1 VQRDVRREPFHIV
14 LVEDSETDAFL
25 VREAFRHH
33 RLDFRLDVL
42 ADGELAVDFVDR
54 LDAGEPQHCPDFFML
69 DLNLPKV
76 TGDVLLKLIR
86 KSRRCSQVPVMI
98 ITSSSSPRD
107 EEEMMRLGAT
117 CYFHKPS
124 RLSEFLNLGAV
135 VSDLLNRPGTP
146 PGDQLP
152 QSDS

>member
-1 VQRDVRREPFHIV
+1 
-14 LVEDSETDAFL
+14 
-25 VREAFRHH
+25 REAFRHH
-33 RLDFRLDVL
+33 HLDVRLDVL
-42 ADGELAVDFVDR
+42 ADGELAVNFVDG
-54 LDAGEPQHCPDFFML
+54 LDGGEPHPCPDFFML

-117 CYFHKPS
+117 CYFQKPS

-135 VSDLLNRPGTP
+135 VSDLLNHPGTA
-146 PGDQLP
+146 PGNQFP
-152 QSDS
+152 RSDS

>member
-1 VQRDVRREPFHIV
+1 
-14 LVEDSETDAFL
+14 
-25 VREAFRHH
+25 
-33 RLDFRLDVL
+33 
-42 ADGELAVDFVDR
+42 
-54 LDAGEPQHCPDFFML
+54 
-69 DLNLPKV
+69 
-76 TGDVLLKLIR
+76 LLKLIR

-135 VSDLLNRPGTP
+135 VSDLLNLPGTP

>member
-1 VQRDVRREPFHIV
+1 M
-14 LVEDSETDAFL
+14 
-25 VREAFRHH
+25 
-33 RLDFRLDVL
+33 L
-42 ADGELAVDFVDR
+42 ADGELAVDFVDG
-54 LDAGEPQHCPDFFML
+54 LDAGEPHHCPDFFML

>member
-1 VQRDVRREPFHIV
+1 VRREPFHIV

-33 RLDFRLDVL
+33 HLDVRLDVL
-42 ADGELAVDFVDR
+42 ADGELAVDFVDG
-54 LDAGEPQHCPDFFML
+54 LDAGEPHPCPDFFML

-76 TGDVLLKLIR
+76 SGDILLKQIR

-107 EEEMMRLGAT
+107 QEEMMRLGAT
-117 CYFHKPS
+117 YYFHKPS
-124 RLSEFLNLGAV
+124 RLAEFINLGAV
-135 VSDLLNRPGTP
+135 VSDLLNSPAAA
-146 PGDQLP
+146 PGDQFP
-152 QSDS
+152 RSDS

>member
-1 VQRDVRREPFHIV
+1 MRSEPFHIV

-33 RLDFRLDVL
+33 RLDVRLDVL
-42 ADGELAVDFVDR
+42 ADGELAVDFVDG
-54 LDAGEPQHCPDFFML
+54 LDAGEPRPCPDFFML

-86 KSRRCSQVPVMI
+86 KSQRCSQVPVMI

-107 EEEMMRLGAT
+107 EEQMMRLGAT
-117 CYFHKPS
+117 CYFQKPS

-135 VSDLLNRPGTP
+135 VSDLLNHPGSA
-146 PGDQLP
+146 PGNQVP
-152 QSDS
+152 RSDS

>member
-1 VQRDVRREPFHIV
+1 MRSEPFHIV
-14 LVEDSETDAFL
+14 LVEDSETDVFL

-42 ADGELAVDFVDR
+42 LDGELAVNFVDG
-54 LDAGEPQHCPDFFML
+54 LDAGEPRPCPDFFML

-76 TGDVLLKLIR
+76 SGDILLKLIR

-107 EEEMMRLGAT
+107 QEEMMRLGAT

-124 RLSEFLNLGAV
+124 RLADFLNLGAV
-135 VSDLLNRPGTP
+135 VSDLLKRRDTAPSNHF
-146 PGDQLP
+146 P